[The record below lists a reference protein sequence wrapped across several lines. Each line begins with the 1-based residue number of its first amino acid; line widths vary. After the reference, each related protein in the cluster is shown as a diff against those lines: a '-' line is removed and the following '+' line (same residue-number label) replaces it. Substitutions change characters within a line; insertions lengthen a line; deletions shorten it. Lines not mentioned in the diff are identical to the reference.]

1 MSHLHGK
8 RILLTQ
14 SNDCMGPALCKELA
28 THGAD
33 VIADAR
39 FPIEPHDPEE
49 ILQDTDDEWR
59 TIFELIVDPLPRF
72 LKAVVPGMNASGGGI
87 TSASGA
93 GLITAKPWESDG

>member
-49 ILQDTDDEWR
+49 ILQDTSL
-59 TIFELIVDPLPRF
+59 F
-72 LKAVVPGMNASGGGI
+72 
-87 TSASGA
+87 
-93 GLITAKPWESDG
+93 